1 MKKKLLLAGLGASVA
16 VQTVQARDKF
26 EMADLTMA
34 MRRASNPTADTT
46 DMPAPSTQ
54 STPALS
60 TSVITAD
67 AALPQP
73 ASGEHNPS
81 DTTTTPASQRLVQ
94 LPLAQVRD
102 HIRNARH
109 LYDPTR
115 IDEMAASIA
124 RDGQMMPAIVMK
136 DPMQADAYLLIEG
149 RYRKRALQSLG
160 RETLLAIV
168 VDPLP
173 DLEAYRLSLILNEER
188 NAQTDLDNALSW
200 KMLQDDGL
208 FTSQEH
214 IAEYLGIT
222 QSKVSK
228 TLSLLELPVGVLTI
242 MKTSP
247 QQFGLRIGY
256 ELRQLARQLAPAEI
270 EAVAEQV
277 RDGKLTVA
285 ALEKMRT
292 RAEKIPAT
300 RERARA
306 YPLKSGA
313 LTLGTLREFDDG
325 RLKIDLAGLSPATR
339 KNLIAAVQTVLDAG

>member
-1 MKKKLLLAGLGASVA
+1 MKKKSLLAGLGASVA
-16 VQTVQARDKF
+16 AQTVQARDKF
-26 EMADLTMA
+26 DMADLTMA
-34 MRRASNPTADTT
+34 MKRASSPAAAFAGAPAPAALTSEADRSAG
-46 DMPAPSTQ
+46 MPAARLPAAGENNPAQ
-54 STPALS
+54 AAGAPAL
-60 TSVITAD
+60 
-67 AALPQP
+67 
-73 ASGEHNPS
+73 
-81 DTTTTPASQRLVQ
+81 QRLVH
-94 LPLAQVRD
+94 LPIAQVRD
-102 HIRNARH
+102 HARNARH

-124 RDGQMMPAIVMK
+124 RDGQMMPAIVMA
-136 DPMQADAYLLIEG
+136 DPQQAGAYLLIEG

-160 RETLLAIV
+160 RESLLAIV

-173 DLEAYRLSLILNEER
+173 ELEAYRLSLILNEER

-228 TLSLLELPVGVLTI
+228 TLSLLELPAGVLTI

-256 ELRQLARQLAPAEI
+256 ELRQLARQLAPTEI

-339 KNLIAAVQTVLDAG
+339 KSLVAAVQAVLDAS

>member
-1 MKKKLLLAGLGASVA
+1 
-16 VQTVQARDKF
+16 
-26 EMADLTMA
+26 MA
-34 MRRASNPTADTT
+34 MKRASSPANGIATVSSPPQINPNTT
-46 DMPAPSTQ
+46 GPEATRPRAHVDS
-54 STPALS
+54 SS
-60 TSVITAD
+60 
-67 AALPQP
+67 ALPVADQKQTKQ
-73 ASGEHNPS
+73 AGA
-81 DTTTTPASQRLVQ
+81 TTEPPQ
-94 LPLAQVRD
+94 LLHLPIAQVRD
-102 HIRNARH
+102 HARNARH

-124 RDGQMMPAIVMK
+124 RDGQMMPAVVME
-136 DPMQADAYLLIEG
+136 DPEQPGTYLLIEG

-168 VDPLP
+168 VEPLP
-173 DLEAYRLSLILNEER
+173 ELEAYRLSLILNEER

-256 ELRQLARQLAPAEI
+256 ELRQLSRQLAPAEI
-270 EAVAEQV
+270 EAVAEQI
-277 RDGKLTVA
+277 REGKLTVA

-292 RAEKIPAT
+292 RAEKIPTT

-325 RLKIDLAGLSPATR
+325 RVKIDLAGLDPLTR
-339 KNLIAAVQTVLDAG
+339 KDLIAAVQKVLDAG